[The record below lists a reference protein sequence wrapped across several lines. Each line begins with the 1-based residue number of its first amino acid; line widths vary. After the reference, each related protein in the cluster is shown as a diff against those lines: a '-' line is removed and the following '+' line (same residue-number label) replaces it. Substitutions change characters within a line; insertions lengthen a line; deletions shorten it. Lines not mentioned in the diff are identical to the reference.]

1 MLDTNTSLIAMQMA
15 RVGLGVAL
23 VDPFTAVGVPIE
35 GVVVRPIECNIPF
48 FFGLI
53 SAFAS
58 PLSDVAQALV
68 IELANSAKVLLPG
81 LVMHDAGA
89 HDALLQSIYA
99 G

>member
-1 MLDTNTSLIAMQMA
+1 
-15 RVGLGVAL
+15 
-23 VDPFTAVGVPIE
+23 
-35 GVVVRPIECNIPF
+35 VRPIECNIPF

-58 PLSDVAQALV
+58 PLSDVSVALVEELARSAQAL
-68 IELANSAKVLLPG
+68 LPSMI
-81 LVMHDAGA
+81 MHDPSE